1 MPQWKDDLRESRLMP
16 RRNIVI
22 LAVLILLVS
31 REGNAQDQPVKLCAL
46 LANASR
52 YDGREVVVS
61 RQFRSVIHGS
71 ILFEPLCSSS
81 EVNLRDAP
89 NYTEDHN
96 ARAIMRKQL
105 SKDRFQA
112 VQVVLRGV
120 FRVAHQGE
128 CFGQNCWAYEI
139 EISQLLSAHA
149 LTGQ

>member
-1 MPQWKDDLRESRLMP
+1 MPQWKDGLRELRSMP

-22 LAVLILLVS
+22 LVVLILLAS
-31 REGNAQDQPVKLCAL
+31 REGYAQDQPVKLCAL

-52 YDGREVVVS
+52 YDGREVIVVG
-61 RQFRSVIHGS
+61 QFRSVIHGS
-71 ILFEPLCSSS
+71 ILFEPQCPS

-89 NYTEDHN
+89 NYTEEKN
-96 ARAIMRKQL
+96 AQAIMRKLL

-128 CFGQNCWAYEI
+128 CFGQDCWGYEI
-139 EISQLLSAHA
+139 EISQSSLLT
-149 LTGQ
+149 L